1 MLDVECLTSQ
11 AFIKKKK
18 ANSINIK
25 AANKFLMM
33 TYSRSIDKISRN
45 NAIL

>member
-11 AFIKKKK
+11 AIIKKKK
-18 ANSINIK
+18 SSSMNVK
-25 AANKFLMM
+25 GVNKFLMM